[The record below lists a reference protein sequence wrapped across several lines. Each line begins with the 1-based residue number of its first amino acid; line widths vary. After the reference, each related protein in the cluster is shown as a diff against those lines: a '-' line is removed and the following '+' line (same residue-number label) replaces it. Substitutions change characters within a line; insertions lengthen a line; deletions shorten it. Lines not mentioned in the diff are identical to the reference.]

1 MSDFDNQENAG
12 FGEGFEEVFQEV
24 NEEQTYTAPT
34 PEPEQKQ
41 SSVFAI
47 ISMICGILGVLCC
60 CFGAIAI
67 VLNVAAIVL
76 AIISF
81 KKAEP
86 LKGMAIAG
94 VICGA
99 VGLVCAIVM
108 TIFSVALQNSA
119 ELMNQF
125 IEMFPE
131 EMQEQILN
139 SL

>member
-12 FGEGFEEVFQEV
+12 FDEGIEEVFQEV
-24 NEEQTYTAPT
+24 NEEQTYTDPT

-60 CFGAIAI
+60 CVGAIAI

-76 AIISF
+76 AIVSF

-99 VGLVCAIVM
+99 VGLICAILM
-108 TIFSVALQNSA
+108 TVFSVALQNSS
-119 ELMNQF
+119 ELMEQF
-125 IEMFPE
+125 IDAFPPE
-131 EMQEQILN
+131 YQEQLRN